1 MKCLVWKAL
10 SLNSKKTKLFTK
22 VERLISFRNLRP
34 KKKEG
39 FLKVIS
45 IFSFLGIML
54 GVAILIVVMSVM
66 NGFKTDLTKKIL
78 GLNPH
83 IVIQSNNFKIE
94 DEFIKKLE
102 KKNLD
107 INISKTFSGEGIII
121 TGENAKGII
130 IKGIDTK
137 SVKAVNFL
145 EKNISKGNLKNFKKN
160 TAFIGAEL
168 SFNLNLDVGDKINL
182 MSSAFV
188 ATPFGGLPKQETF
201 TVAGIFNTGFNEFDQ
216 NFVFLQLSDALSIF
230 DKNYHELNLEIY
242 LPDPMKADKVKKKIQ
257 QLNQNFFIYSWTD
270 LNKSFFS
277 ALKVERNVMFI
288 ILTLILIVAA
298 FNIISGL
305 TILIKNKTKEIAI
318 LKTLGLS
325 NNSIKKVFFLTGF
338 TIGFFATITGVLLG
352 VFIALNIEKLRIVLS
367 SIFNFEIFP
376 SDVYFLDQLPSEIN
390 IYSIVMI
397 AIFSLIVS
405 ALASYFPAMGISK
418 MKTFKALKY
427 E

>member
-1 MKCLVWKAL
+1 M
-10 SLNSKKTKLFTK
+10 FTK
-22 VERLISFRNLRP
+22 AERLISLRNLRP

-54 GVAILIVVMSVM
+54 GVAILIIVMSVM

-83 IVIQSNNFKIE
+83 IVIESNGFAIK
-94 DEFIKKLE
+94 DKFIKKLQNNFE
-102 KKNLD
+102 
-107 INISKTFSGEGIII
+107 NIKISRTYSGEGVVISNN
-121 TGENAKGII
+121 NAKGII
-130 IKGIDTK
+130 IKGIDSNNK
-137 SVKAVNFL
+137 ESLDFL
-145 EKNISKGNLKNFKKN
+145 EQNISSGNLNKFKKK
-160 TAFIGAEL
+160 TVFIGSEL
-168 SFNLNLDVGDKINL
+168 SFNLDLKVGDKINL

-201 TVAGIFNTGFNEFDQ
+201 IVSGVFSTGFYEFDES
-216 NFVFLQLSDALSIF
+216 FIFLNLFDALSIF
-230 DKNYHELNLEIY
+230 DKDSYDQNLEIY
-242 LPDPMKADKVKKKIQ
+242 LEEPMKANSYKKKIQ
-257 QLNQNFFIYSWTD
+257 EINQNYFVYSWTD

-325 NNSIKKVFFLTGF
+325 NNSIKKSFFLTGF
-338 TIGFFATITGVLLG
+338 TIGFLATISGLFVG
-352 VFIALNIEKLRIVLS
+352 IIFALNIEKIRNLLS
-367 SIFNFEIFP
+367 TLFNLEIFP
-376 SDVYFLDQLPSEIN
+376 SDVYFLEQVPSEIN
-390 IYSIVMI
+390 IYSTSLVF
-397 AIFSLIVS
+397 IFSLIIS
-405 ALASYFPAMGISK
+405 ALASYLPASSISK

-427 E
+427 D